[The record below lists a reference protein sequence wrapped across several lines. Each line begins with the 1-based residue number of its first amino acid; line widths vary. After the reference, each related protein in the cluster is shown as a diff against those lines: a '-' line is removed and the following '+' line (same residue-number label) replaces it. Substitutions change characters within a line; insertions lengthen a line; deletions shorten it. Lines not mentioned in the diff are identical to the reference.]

1 MRKNFLIAILLLLLA
16 GCSIMEPVKV
26 REQKYGSN
34 VPVITNSFAAQKIRA
49 GDLWKIYLEASDPD
63 GDMKTIVCSI
73 DQPGVSYPSSFTRI
87 REGQRKNL
95 SGYIFLTT
103 KPGINLVNLTLNV
116 QIMDEAGH
124 YSAPV
129 SFRLVF
135 GSKAKQEN
143 PPSGVF
149 KENELGP
156 INIDLQP
163 IRGSTS

>member
-1 MRKNFLIAILLLLLA
+1 
-16 GCSIMEPVKV
+16 MEPVKV

-34 VPVITNSFAAQKIRA
+34 VPVITNAFAAQEIRA
-49 GDLWKIYLEASDPD
+49 GDIWKIYLEASDPD

-73 DQPGVSYPSSFTRI
+73 EQPGVPYPSSFTRI
-87 REGQRKNL
+87 GEGQRKNL

-103 KPGINLVNLTLNV
+103 KPGLVSLTLNV

-129 SFRLVF
+129 SFLLVF

-143 PPSGVF
+143 PPPGVF

-156 INIDLQP
+156 ININLQR
-163 IRGSTS
+163 ISGHSS